1 MPNYLASVAAATAI
15 VGYDIF
21 KDQVWARS
29 PSDRILTGFGLQ
41 GSAAAL
47 DTEVELFIDEV
58 RVGNF
63 FNVTTGVPNNDSL
76 MDIEDLGVPAGAQLR
91 CLVKDAPVTNP
102 INAMVALEEI

>member
-21 KDQVWARS
+21 KDQVWARA
-29 PSDRILTGFGLQ
+29 PVDRVLTGIGIK

-47 DTEVELFIDEV
+47 DTEVEVYVDEV

-63 FNVTTGVPNNDSL
+63 FNGSTGVPNNDDL

-91 CLVKDAPVTNP
+91 CIVKDAPVTNP
-102 INAMVALEEI
+102 INVMAALEEI

>member
-1 MPNYLASVAAATAI
+1 MPNYLASVAAATAA
-15 VGYDIF
+15 VGYDLF
-21 KDQVWARS
+21 VNQVWARS
-29 PSDRILTGFGLQ
+29 PTDRVLTAFGLQ

-63 FNVTTGVPNNDSL
+63 YNTNLGVPNNDSL

-91 CLVKDAPVTNP
+91 CIVRDAAATNP
-102 INAMVALEEI
+102 INAMVTLEEI